1 MKVKYIAI
9 AMAVVLGISLM
20 GCSRKNVEAKNSP
33 SPTQRPTATVP
44 GNQEQNND
52 ALDGGGAGG
61 TNDTNKDN
69 HSTATPETSPQVS
82 GDGVLD
88 NIGDAAGDLVEGAGD
103 AIQDAGNAIGNAA
116 DNITGNSGKA
126 TR

>member
-9 AMAVVLGISLM
+9 AMAVVLGVSLM
-20 GCSRKNVEAKNSP
+20 GCSRKNADAKHSP
-33 SPTQRPTATVP
+33 APTQRPTATVP

-52 ALDGGGAGG
+52 ALDGGGADG
-61 TNDTNKDN
+61 TNNSDNGN
-69 HSTATPETSPQVS
+69 HSTITPDATPNVS

-103 AIQDAGNAIGNAA
+103 AIQDAGDAIGNAA
-116 DNITGNSGKA
+116 DNITGNSGRT